1 MDGWE
6 GRQGRS
12 IDWERACRRTT
23 LDREGFFFSLNE
35 LVFDFLEWGLMELA
49 FFPTIRTTESTIPS
63 LAPVT
68 CASMQCF
75 RYRICDAGVVCGP
88 WL

>member
-12 IDWERACRRTT
+12 IGWERASRRTT

-35 LVFDFLEWGLMELA
+35 LVFDFLEWGFNGIG
-49 FFPTIRTTESTIPS
+49 FFFNNTNH
-63 LAPVT
+63 
-68 CASMQCF
+68 
-75 RYRICDAGVVCGP
+75 
-88 WL
+88 